1 MSSSALNTK
10 QCPKCHTENPVPAKF
25 CRHCRYEFPE
35 ATITG
40 GSLSP
45 EIKSFKI
52 REDKYWKGSKRIR
65 DASIYMSKKYR
76 SSFYS

>member
-1 MSSSALNTK
+1 MNSSALNTK
-10 QCPKCHTENPVPAKF
+10 QCPKCHTDNPALARF

-35 ATITG
+35 ATITV

-52 REDKYWKGSKRIR
+52 REDKYWKGSVVHIDWK
-65 DASIYMSKKYR
+65 ASG
-76 SSFYS
+76 